1 MDAWLSELF
10 TKIHFFVAWLAIAY
24 SAWLGWVKKMPLAL
38 VLYSGLTALMLILTG
53 NFVSNSR
60 YILPVFPVFILI
72 AMWLDKQAEW
82 VRTLYFVV
90 SAIALGAMLTLFS
103 NGYWVG

>member
-1 MDAWLSELF
+1 MGWLL
-10 TKIHFFVAWLAIAY
+10 ILVASVA
-24 SAWLGWVKKMPLAL
+24 SFVKKMP
-38 VLYSGLTALMLILTG
+38 VSMTALAGFMAILLIFTG
-53 NFVSNSR
+53 NFWSNSR
-60 YILPVFPVFILI
+60 YVLPVATVFILI

-90 SAIALGAMLTLFS
+90 SAIVLGAMLTLFS